1 MRALCQT
8 LVAVSLAAGM
18 LWAQNV
24 GIGTTTP
31 LTRLHVAAGD
41 IFLGDA
47 TGANGFILHSR
58 YGTGYDFLQ
67 ISTRTG
73 GSYEW
78 SKGITLVRSNGFV
91 GIGTTA
97 PGAKLDV
104 YGGDGTFIRV
114 SGAMPAGD
122 GNQGLVGYE
131 LINSS
136 AGGYWRMYLAD
147 PDGGYGV
154 APRSFEIW
162 EYPANLGTGG
172 CCRPRLRILSSNG
185 LADPTEVV
193 INPVGNVGIG
203 TTAPAERLHVEGNIR
218 FSGALMP
225 GGNAG
230 TTGQVLVSQG
240 AGNAPQWKDP
250 SALTGFYKLLFVDAW
265 NPSVNS
271 NLGWSCTNCSGGA
284 PYLTTC
290 GTVRMLGG
298 YNMCGNGCYFEKTFT
313 GLPAHTEVMVEVFW
327 WSVDSWDQFTGNVD
341 LIALSIDG
349 IEVSRATPYGPVYAY
364 YPYPPRHSDAS
375 ASICGLSDWIDIG
388 PQPLVGWATHTAANV
403 TVRITNLAN
412 QVSTDES
419 MGIVMVRVWVK

>member
-1 MRALCQT
+1 MRALRQT
-8 LVAVSLAAGM
+8 LVVASLAGGM

-47 TGANGFILHSR
+47 TGTDGFVLHSR
-58 YGTGYDFLQ
+58 AGAGYDFLQ

-78 SKGITLVRSNGFV
+78 SKGITLVRSSGYV
-91 GIGTTA
+91 GIGTTT
-97 PGAKLDV
+97 PGAKLHV
-104 YGGDGTFIRV
+104 YDNLNGEIRLEGVNKTRFLASSGGALWIQSGSSWTSGSTADIRF
-114 SGAMPAGD
+114 SGMFGSPIHMTI
-122 GNQGLVGYE
+122 QG
-131 LINSS
+131 SS
-136 AGGYWRMYLAD
+136 
-147 PDGGYGV
+147 
-154 APRSFEIW
+154 
-162 EYPANLGTGG
+162 
-172 CCRPRLRILSSNG
+172 
-185 LADPTEVV
+185 
-193 INPVGNVGIG
+193 GNVGIG
-203 TTAPAERLHVEGNIR
+203 VTAPAERLHVEGNIR

-225 GGNAG
+225 AGNAG

-240 AGNAPQWKDP
+240 AGNAPQWQNP

-271 NLGWSCTNCSGGA
+271 NLGWSCSGCSGGS

-298 YNMCGNGCYFEKTFT
+298 YGMCGNGCYFEKTFT

-327 WSVDSWDQFTGNVD
+327 WSVDTWDQRGSGGGGVD
-341 LIALSIDG
+341 LVALSIDG
-349 IEVSRATPYGPVYAY
+349 TEVSRATPYGPNADLSI
-364 YPYPPRHSDAS
+364 RISDFS
-375 ASICGLSDWIDIG
+375 VCGGGGWIDVG
-388 PQPLVGWATHTAANV
+388 PQILVGWAAHTASSV
-403 TVRITNLAN
+403 TVRVTNLATEA
-412 QVSTDES
+412 STNES

>member
-1 MRALCQT
+1 MRALRQAVV
-8 LVAVSLAAGM
+8 VASLAAGM

-47 TGANGFILHSR
+47 TGADGFVLHSR
-58 YGTGYDFLQ
+58 SGAGYDFLQ
-67 ISTRTG
+67 ITSRTA

-78 SKGITLVRSNGFV
+78 DKGITLVRSTGDV
-91 GIGTTA
+91 GIGRT
-97 PGAKLDV
+97 
-104 YGGDGTFIRV
+104 
-114 SGAMPAGD
+114 PAGARLD
-122 GNQGLVGYE
+122 ILQSPTGDLSRIIRIG
-131 LINSS
+131 
-136 AGGYWRMYLAD
+136 AGPSTLWSLGITDIAGTYFRIASEDLM
-147 PDGGYGV
+147 
-154 APRSFEIW
+154 S
-162 EYPANLGTGG
+162 YP
-172 CCRPRLRILSSNG
+172 PF
-185 LADPTEVV
+185 V
-193 INPVGNVGIG
+193 IHKGSGNVGIG

-225 GGNAG
+225 AGNAG

-240 AGNAPQWKDP
+240 AGNAPQWQDP

-298 YNMCGNGCYFEKTFT
+298 YGMCGNGCYFEKTFT

-327 WSVDSWDQFTGNVD
+327 WSVDSWDQQLVRCR
-341 LIALSIDG
+341 LSC
-349 IEVSRATPYGPVYAY
+349 PAY
-364 YPYPPRHSDAS
+364 
-375 ASICGLSDWIDIG
+375 
-388 PQPLVGWATHTAANV
+388 
-403 TVRITNLAN
+403 
-412 QVSTDES
+412 
-419 MGIVMVRVWVK
+419 

>member
-1 MRALCQT
+1 MRALRQT
-8 LVAVSLAAGM
+8 VVVAFLAAGM

-47 TGANGFILHSR
+47 TGADGFILHSR
-58 YGTGYDFLQ
+58 YATGYDFLQ

-73 GSYEW
+73 GSFEW
-78 SKGITLVRSNGFV
+78 DKGITLVRSTGNV

-97 PGAKLDV
+97 PGAKLDILQSSTGDLSRILRIGA
-104 YGGDGTFIRV
+104 GGSTLWSLGISDVWGTYFRIA
-114 SGAMPAGD
+114 SED
-122 GNQGLVGYE
+122 
-131 LINSS
+131 LINN
-136 AGGYWRMYLAD
+136 
-147 PDGGYGV
+147 P
-154 APRSFEIW
+154 PF
-162 EYPANLGTGG
+162 
-172 CCRPRLRILSSNG
+172 
-185 LADPTEVV
+185 V
-193 INPVGNVGIG
+193 IHKISGNVGIG

-240 AGNAPQWKDP
+240 AGNAPQWQDP

-271 NLGWSCTNCSGGA
+271 NLGWSCSGCSGGA

-298 YNMCGNGCYFEKTFT
+298 YGMCGNGCYFEKTFT

-327 WSVDSWDQFTGNVD
+327 WSVDSWDQHSGAGVD
-341 LIALSIDG
+341 LVSLSIDG
-349 IEVSRATPYGPVYAY
+349 TEVSRATPYGP
-364 YPYPPRHSDAS
+364 YPSSTAVRTSNASVCGNNAVDA
-375 ASICGLSDWIDIG
+375 G
-388 PQPLVGWATHTAANV
+388 PQILVGWTAHTASSV
-403 TVRITNLAN
+403 TVRVTNLAD
-412 QVSTDES
+412 QGSTDES